1 MIEKQIPVIN
11 LLARTHAT
19 NNTLHKS
26 YVVVSTNS
34 TPGKVYSIQAEVGVL
49 LTGLIPQHFRACPKP
64 GPRFPT
70 GYVVVFLCSLILGEC
85 PLNACVRWLVARGP
99 C

>member
-1 MIEKQIPVIN
+1 MIEKQIPVIT

-34 TPGKVYSIQAEVGVL
+34 TPGKVYSIQEEVGVL
-49 LTGLIPQHFRACPKP
+49 LTGLIPQHLCACPKP
-64 GPRFPT
+64 GPPFST
-70 GYVVVFLCSLILGEC
+70 GYVVVCLC
-85 PLNACVRWLVARGP
+85 
-99 C
+99 